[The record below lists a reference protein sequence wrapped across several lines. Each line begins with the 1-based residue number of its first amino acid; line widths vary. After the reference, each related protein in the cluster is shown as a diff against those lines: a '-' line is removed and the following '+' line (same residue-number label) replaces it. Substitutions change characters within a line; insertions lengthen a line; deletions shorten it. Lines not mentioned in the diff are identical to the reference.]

1 MRLSPDPEVAQA
13 DGALRDIQ
21 LHGPKPGVTARLE
34 HGLALALGEVQAARG
49 HDAIDKLLA
58 QVLRPG
64 PNEPDAS
71 KSMALSW

>member
-13 DGALRDIQ
+13 DSALRDIQ

>member
-13 DGALRDIQ
+13 DGALRYIQ

-49 HDAIDKLLA
+49 QDAIDKLLA